1 MCAEYEAML
10 DGTGTT
16 PSPTFNQALAEA
28 HSFFQFA
35 YAYDTLIAKNKFN
48 ALQAGARSIAES
60 AAQQPNV
67 VMALHALMKRLYA
80 WLFQPMICATN
91 ASVPTR

>member
-1 MCAEYEAML
+1 ML
-10 DGTGTT
+10 DDTT

-28 HSFFQFA
+28 HSYLKSAQ
-35 YAYDTLIAKNKFN
+35 DTLIAKNKFN

-80 WLFQPMICATN
+80 WIFQPMICATN
-91 ASVPTR
+91 ASVPTG